1 MTAVFLMVGTL
12 GVLVLV
18 VSLGFHLQAALERG
32 TAQADAQERRNW
44 LLVAGLA
51 IIVMALSGWLVFG

>member
-18 VSLGFHLQAALERG
+18 VSLGFHLQASLERG
-32 TAQADAQERRNW
+32 TQQANAQERRNW
-44 LLVAGLA
+44 LLVCGLA
-51 IIVMALSGWLVFG
+51 IIVLAVSAWLVFG

>member
-1 MTAVFLMVGTL
+1 MTAVFLMVATL
-12 GVLVLV
+12 GVLVLI

-32 TAQADAQERRNW
+32 TAEANAQERRNW

-51 IIVMALSGWLVFG
+51 IVVVAVSGWLVFG